1 MQGCPHDTVAFVSA
15 FTPRQNYGGPQF
27 PLLQFLIEVQSLQ

>member
-1 MQGCPHDTVAFVSA
+1 MQDCPYSTVAFVSA